1 VTPKPT
7 WVDGRVDALLAALH
21 DLGMSA
27 SRAAAAELV
36 AERVG
41 WVSSQM
47 RISPAAAR
55 RYLTDDAMTSLA
67 RTMVIS
73 VADETPGADIL
84 ESARTAARYRSRSSA
99 AASAVSPRPSR
110 SGFANSRTSSTYAP
124 PSRSSPKRCPPSAR

>member
-1 VTPKPT
+1 MTPKPT

-36 AERVG
+36 AERVQ
-41 WVSSQM
+41 WVSSQL
-47 RISPAAAR
+47 RISPTTAR

-84 ESARTAARYRSRSSA
+84 ESARTAAVP
-99 AASAVSPRPSR
+99 VSILGRCI
-110 SGFANSRTSSTYAP
+110 SGLAEAIQIRLANSTTSSTYAP